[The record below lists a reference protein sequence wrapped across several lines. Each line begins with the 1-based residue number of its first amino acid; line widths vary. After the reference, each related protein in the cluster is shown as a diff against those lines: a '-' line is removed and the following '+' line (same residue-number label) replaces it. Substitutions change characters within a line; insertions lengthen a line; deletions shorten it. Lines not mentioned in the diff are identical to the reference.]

1 MGSSS
6 VSERPVQR
14 VMLSGSERKELPE
27 DLNED
32 QENNDGDDEGE
43 DDDEETAIVGLG
55 KLAVGEY
62 KQRVACA

>member
-1 MGSSS
+1 
-6 VSERPVQR
+6 
-14 VMLSGSERKELPE
+14 MLRGSERKELPE